1 MSFAVCARYHHASRV
16 AQTPGV
22 VQVSAASRG
31 VRTVTD
37 EYLRRESSRADWAE
51 DVVYKMSMH
60 IRAGAGSRPGA
71 LTTESCMI

>member
-1 MSFAVCARYHHASRV
+1 MPPVAVH
-16 AQTPGV
+16 
-22 VQVSAASRG
+22 
-31 VRTVTD
+31 TVTD

-60 IRAGAGSRPGA
+60 IRTGAGSRPGA

>member
-1 MSFAVCARYHHASRV
+1 MLQVPSRI
-16 AQTPGV
+16 AHRE
-22 VQVSAASRG
+22 SRC
-31 VRTVTD
+31 TVTD

-60 IRAGAGSRPGA
+60 ICTGAGSRPGA